1 MEWVVRSGGEWSEL
15 ERGMVNGVSWKKGWW
30 LYEGRFLCC
39 CCSLYPSIAH
49 WIDSHSIHFDSLAST
64 HPHSIPLSSHSLLLN
79 TQSTDQH
86 DCNKQDKRIKRVI
99 LQRRPEWE
107 ESPPWKRYRM
117 DFPSSPCT
125 QCRNA
130 LEQKLAHPTIN
141 RLTPKKVHQNSH
153 KRHSANSLL
162 HSDPIYDHPSSSW
175 GSTRTAQ
182 TPR

>member
-1 MEWVVRSGGEWSEL
+1 MNEWMAIVLLMLFSPSLHRS
-15 ERGMVNGVSWKKGWW
+15 VN
-30 LYEGRFLCC
+30 RFT
-39 CCSLYPSIAH
+39 
-49 WIDSHSIHFDSLAST
+49 FDSFQFSCINPST
-64 HPHSIPLSSHSLLLN
+64 HHSSILSLIH
-79 TQSTDQH
+79 STDQH
-86 DCNKQDKRIKRVI
+86 DFNKQNKRITLVI

-117 DFPSSPCT
+117 DFPSSQCT

-141 RLTPKKVHQNSH
+141 HLTYKKVHQNSH
-153 KRHSANSLL
+153 KRRSANYLL

-175 GSTRTAQ
+175 ESTRTAQ